1 MRWSAFMYVLKHPT
15 LFAIEVTAHERG
27 TDRIAT
33 RNIWTFGM
41 SKPSVARLQFTQQF
55 LYLLLEF
62 FVVAATKNLILPRG
76 RECCPIRTVHAGVE
90 MLARNKLAY
99 TRVDFFSGLNIKA
112 HWTPKGI
119 GDPPSPIRMN
129 APQ

>member
-1 MRWSAFMYVLKHPT
+1 MSECRIESMSEIDSHPLSVWFLDDILRVFPHGENGRIGRSQLSISNLEKDVAGPQPCGMRWAAFMYVLKHPT

-41 SKPSVARLQFTQQF
+41 SKPSVARLQFAQQF

-62 FVVAATKNLILPRG
+62 FTSS
-76 RECCPIRTVHAGVE
+76 E
-90 MLARNKLAY
+90 
-99 TRVDFFSGLNIKA
+99 TRA
-112 HWTPKGI
+112 
-119 GDPPSPIRMN
+119 
-129 APQ
+129 